1 MSKNG
6 YYLSYIR
13 LQIKICAFAPSWQ
26 KKNKMKNI
34 EILTQEA
41 ISLLEALI
49 ETPSFSTEEEKT
61 ALLIENW
68 FNQNEIPFERENN
81 NVWAFNKYF
90 DKDKPTL
97 LLNSHHDTVRPNQ
110 AYTNDPFKAIV
121 KEGKLFGLGS
131 NDAGGCLVSLLATFV
146 HFYANE
152 TLPYNIVIVAS
163 AEEENSG
170 KNGLNSVLKHL
181 PELDCAIVGEPTLM
195 QLAIAEK
202 GLLVLDVKVKG
213 TPSHAAHQNEDN
225 AIYKTI
231 PVMEWFKNYKFTKI
245 SEQLGPVKMTV
256 TQINAGKQHNVVPSE
271 CDLVIDIRV
280 NDCYSNPEILEF
292 IKESINAEVT
302 PRSMHLNAS
311 SISETHGLVQ
321 AGIALGRTTY
331 GSPTLSDQSVL
342 SCKSLKLGPGDTL
355 RSHSADEFIY
365 VNEIEEG
372 IQLYIKIL
380 GDFLKQ

>member
-1 MSKNG
+1 LRLRGKN
-6 YYLSYIR
+6 
-13 LQIKICAFAPSWQ
+13 
-26 KKNKMKNI
+26 KNKMKNI

-68 FNQNEIPFERENN
+68 FNQNEIPFKRENN
-81 NVWAFNKYF
+81 NVWAFNMYF

-110 AYTNDPFKAIV
+110 AYTNDPLKAIV
-121 KEGKLFGLGS
+121 RDGKLFGLGS

-280 NDCYSNPEILEF
+280 NDCYSNPEILEVV
-292 IKESINAEVT
+292 KEHVDAEVT

-311 SISETHGLVQ
+311 SIPEAHGLVQ

-380 GDFLKQ
+380 DDFLKQ